1 MSQEPPLP
9 AALFISCRLLMAKRL
24 IIPDLCRNSS
34 LLMVFLV
41 TQILVI
47 VAWLFL
53 DTGLTLYSLGIWS
66 LYAQWSAI
74 IACFVLCASRGFIS
88 RQSYLLANVLATLAI
103 CASVITLELGIYFLI
118 NMDLGLRFD
127 WQRFAQVLLATI
139 LLAALVLRFFAL
151 LDVLNKRSQAEA
163 ESRILALQS
172 RIQPHFL
179 FNSLNTIS
187 ELTMIEP
194 AQAEKAIGSL
204 SMLFR
209 AGLENQRKRHSLER
223 EITLT
228 RRYIELERWRLQKR
242 LKIEWHINIEDAA
255 QWEVPKLIIQP
266 LVENAIVHGVQEDG
280 RVEIS
285 IDIRETRNH
294 LSFKIENKKGAGD
307 QTGKGHGIAHEN
319 IRERLMVLYDD
330 QQTFR
335 VKEDRQS
342 YSVIMRFPKQV
353 HTGNSLQ

>member
-1 MSQEPPLP
+1 MQ
-9 AALFISCRLLMAKRL
+9 RRL
-24 IIPDLCRNSS
+24 IIPHLCRNSS
-34 LLMVFLV
+34 LLLVVLV
-41 TQILVI
+41 TQTLVFI
-47 VAWLFL
+47 AWLFL
-53 DTGLTLYSLGIWS
+53 EPGLTVYSLGTWS

-74 IACFVLCASRGFIS
+74 LACFILCSLRNFLS
-88 RQSYLLANVLATLAI
+88 RQAYLHANILATLAI
-103 CASVITLELGIYFLI
+103 CSSVLTLELGIHFFVNPNYGI
-118 NMDLGLRFD
+118 AFD
-127 WQRFAQVLLATI
+127 WQRLARVMTATALI
-139 LLAALVLRFFAL
+139 AALVLRFFSL

-187 ELTMIEP
+187 ELTMIDP
-194 AQAEKAIGSL
+194 VQAEKAIGSL

-223 EITLT
+223 EIKLS

-242 LKIEWHINIEDAA
+242 LKIEWHIKIDDAA
-255 QWEVPKLIIQP
+255 KWEVPKLIIQP

-280 RVEIS
+280 TVEIS

-307 QTGKGHGIAHEN
+307 REGKGHGIAHEN

-353 HTGNSLQ
+353 HKGNNLQ